1 MKSFYVNSKELFDKK
16 KNPKMSLSVK
26 DILGNRKITKHYI
39 KGVCVSKKRDDKM
52 DIKKPIEIC
61 LDNLGTVN
69 KNAVSISRNGKN
81 VNLYFSYK
89 TLVAVD
95 NIVSEN
101 DWSKTTGKLI
111 NYLQPNK
118 KLRVPHQ
125 KVLEESQKRLTAVLD
140 S

>member
-1 MKSFYVNSKELFDKK
+1 
-16 KNPKMSLSVK
+16 
-26 DILGNRKITKHYI
+26 
-39 KGVCVSKKRDDKM
+39 M

-81 VNLYFSYK
+81 VNLYFSYN

-101 DWSKTTGKLI
+101 NWSRTTGKLI
-111 NYLQPNK
+111 NNLQPNK

>member
-1 MKSFYVNSKELFDKK
+1 M
-16 KNPKMSLSVK
+16 
-26 DILGNRKITKHYI
+26 
-39 KGVCVSKKRDDKM
+39 SKKRDDKM

-61 LDNLGTVN
+61 LNNLGTVN
-69 KNAVSISRNGKN
+69 KNLVSISRNGKN
-81 VNLYFSYK
+81 VNLYFSYN

-101 DWSKTTGKLI
+101 NWSRTTGKLI

-125 KVLEESQKRLTAVLD
+125 KVLEESQKRLIAVLD

>member
-1 MKSFYVNSKELFDKK
+1 MSKRRGDK
-16 KNPKMSLSVK
+16 
-26 DILGNRKITKHYI
+26 T
-39 KGVCVSKKRDDKM
+39 
-52 DIKKPIEIC
+52 DIKKPIEIY
-61 LDNLGTVN
+61 LNNLGTVN
-69 KNAVSISRNGKN
+69 KNLVSISRNGKK
-81 VNLYFSYK
+81 VNLYFSYN

-140 S
+140 N